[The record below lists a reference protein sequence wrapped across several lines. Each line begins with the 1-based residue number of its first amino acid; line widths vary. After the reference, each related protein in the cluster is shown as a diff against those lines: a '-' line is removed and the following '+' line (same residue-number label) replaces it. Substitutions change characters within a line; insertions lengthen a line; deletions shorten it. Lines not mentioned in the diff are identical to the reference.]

1 MITQVTQKG
10 LRLKCDSIPNLLS
23 VTALSHRNTMPA
35 TNDTSTFLV
44 ITIQKVKK
52 RISAMNCNKLFYLI
66 KNIIISTCDQL
77 KNDYSNEILF
87 YFTKTL
93 IPSLF

>member
-1 MITQVTQKG
+1 
-10 LRLKCDSIPNLLS
+10 
-23 VTALSHRNTMPA
+23 
-35 TNDTSTFLV
+35 
-44 ITIQKVKK
+44 
-52 RISAMNCNKLFYLI
+52 MNCNKLFYLI